1 MSMFTICP
9 AFVLQG
15 QLETS
20 LKEAAAEE
28 SRFTAEIGV
37 LSRHFFQCIA
47 QPHIIW
53 SNTEWVSERHHN
65 DAAQSLMG
73 ERRDDRIA
81 SIMFGPEP
89 YFEIFCD
96 EDGELAVGD
105 SSDGVGLVIV
115 AHGVISARARENLLG
130 LRRERLAEVRDR
142 LDWLRVYHNT
152 YNADEFV
159 AFLGFADEAAYDRNR
174 PVGDFLL
181 EEYLLTGLRAA
192 HGMAYIASYN
202 QFVCAPLSMN
212 ETA

>member
-1 MSMFTICP
+1 MSMFTICT

-15 QLETS
+15 QLEAS
-20 LKEAAAEE
+20 LTEAAAEE

-89 YFEIFCD
+89 YFEMFCD

-105 SSDGVGLVIV
+105 FSDGVGLVIV
-115 AHGVISARARENLLG
+115 AHGVISARARENLLD
-130 LRRERLAEVRDR
+130 LRRERLEEVRDG
-142 LDWLRVYHNT
+142 LWGAPILSTTHNERV
-152 YNADEFV
+152 
-159 AFLGFADEAAYDRNR
+159 
-174 PVGDFLL
+174 P
-181 EEYLLTGLRAA
+181 
-192 HGMAYIASYN
+192 ASSGVSRGPSPRV
-202 QFVCAPLSMN
+202 FS
-212 ETA
+212 